1 MADQNKLND
10 KSSKSINDAS
20 LDFLLETKNLRLR
33 ILNNKFVISNIN
45 INSLP
50 NRLEQLK
57 ELLMKHIDVFGNR
70 NKT

>member
-10 KSSKSINDAS
+10 KSGKSINDAS

-50 NRLEQLK
+50 NRLEQMK

>member
-1 MADQNKLND
+1 MANQNKLND
-10 KSSKSINDAS
+10 KSGKSINDAS

>member
-10 KSSKSINDAS
+10 KSGKSINDAS

>member
-10 KSSKSINDAS
+10 KSGKSINDAS

-50 NRLEQLK
+50 NRLDQLK

>member
-1 MADQNKLND
+1 MADQYKLND
-10 KSSKSINDAS
+10 KSGKSINDAS

-57 ELLMKHIDVFGNR
+57 ELLMKHIDVSGNR